1 MLSRPDAKRLRI
13 DFYATLTSS
22 NTAPGSILSVTAAAT
37 PGIITVSWPAAANA
51 ERYVV
56 ARQVSDSTSWTVLD
70 SNVTETSFQDT
81 TAEAGKAYRYRVRA
95 YNGSLSGNAA
105 NSAYVTALA
114 PKPGDIVSVT
124 AAASAGKITVS
135 WPAADY
141 AQRYAVARQVSGSSS
156 WTVLDSN
163 VTETSFQDTTAEA
176 GKAYRYRVRA
186 YNEQGSGGAAADSSY
201 VTAK

>member
-37 PGIITVSWPAAANA
+37 PG
-51 ERYVV
+51 
-56 ARQVSDSTSWTVLD
+56 
-70 SNVTETSFQDT
+70 
-81 TAEAGKAYRYRVRA
+81 
-95 YNGSLSGNAA
+95 
-105 NSAYVTALA
+105 
-114 PKPGDIVSVT
+114 
-124 AAASAGKITVS
+124 KITVS

-141 AQRYAVARQVSGSSS
+141 AQRYAVARQVSGSNTWKSLA
-156 WTVLDSN
+156 TN
-163 VTETSFQDTTAEA
+163 VTGTVFEDSTAEA

-186 YNEQGSGGAAADSSY
+186 YNEQGSGAAADSSY